1 MLLLYLYCN
10 TFRKFIKMLY
20 LTTNSISGS
29 NDDVTAQKFPDSKFQ
44 GFEVNYNSPKNVEK
58 TF

>member
-1 MLLLYLYCN
+1 
-10 TFRKFIKMLY
+10 MLY